1 VERLTGIHPVR
12 EALRAGRREIRRL
25 LVREG
30 GGVREL
36 GELTRLAEAAGVPV
50 VEVPAAA
57 LERGLGAS
65 ERAPGFALEAG
76 PLPAPS
82 LDDLLEATGARPC
95 LVALDGVED
104 PQNLGAILRVAES
117 AGAAGAVMM
126 FRRAPPLSP
135 AVSRASAGAAEHLP
149 VARVTNL
156 ARALNAL
163 KERGFWVIGAD
174 QQASVSLFQAPDRWL
189 RGPVVALFG
198 AEGSGI
204 RPGVA
209 RAVDHWVRI
218 PMQGRVG
225 SLNVATAAAVV
236 LYEIRRR

>member
-1 VERLTGIHPVR
+1 M
-12 EALRAGRREIRRL
+12 RRL
-25 LVREG
+25 LIREG
-30 GGVREL
+30 GGVREFD
-36 GELTRLAEAAGVPV
+36 ELTRLAEAAGVPV
-50 VEVPAAA
+50 VEVPAAV
-57 LERGLGAS
+57 LDRGLGAG
-65 ERAPGFALEAG
+65 ERSPGFALEAG

-82 LDDLLEATGARPC
+82 LEDLLEAAGAEAAGPEAAGAGPC

-104 PQNLGAILRVAES
+104 PQNLGAILRVAEG
-117 AGAAGAVMM
+117 AGAAGA
-126 FRRAPPLSP
+126 FTTLRRASPLSP